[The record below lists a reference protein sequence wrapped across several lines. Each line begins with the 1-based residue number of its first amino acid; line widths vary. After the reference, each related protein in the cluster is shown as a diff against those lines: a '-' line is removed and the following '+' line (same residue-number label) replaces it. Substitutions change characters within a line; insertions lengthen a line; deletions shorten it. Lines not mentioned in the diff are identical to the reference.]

1 MRAAES
7 RSRPSKL
14 ASRGTRFPPFVMDR
28 PILHPLVAAL
38 ADSEEL
44 DALAS
49 ALPETSARVSEP
61 ALPLL
66 LAALHARLGRRLLCL
81 LPDDED
87 ARDAAEAAAWFAGAD
102 SVAFMPGRGV
112 TAESGL
118 RVPPHLVG
126 ERLRALSVLANG
138 GLVCMS
144 ATAAA
149 EGLPPWTSGRRRSTI
164 AVGSGERAGGADRG
178 ACARRLRARR
188 ACGRAWAGRRS
199 RGDSRHLR
207 HDGPRAD
214 PRRVLRRRRRRNPRV
229 LGVHAAGALRPRA
242 GDDLSGGG
250 AQGRP
255 PGRRRR
261 GVRDRRTCSDNRPRL
276 ETGGGPR
283 AVEGRAGARPG
294 GERSRARSAT

>member
-1 MRAAES
+1 
-7 RSRPSKL
+7 
-14 ASRGTRFPPFVMDR
+14 MDR

-38 ADSEEL
+38 TDSEEL

-66 LAALHARLGRRLLCL
+66 LAALHERLGRRLLCL

-87 ARDAAEAAAWFAGAD
+87 ARDAAEAAAWFAGAE

-126 ERLRALSVLANG
+126 ERLRALSVLASG

-149 EGLPPWTSGRRRSTI
+149 EGLPPVEERPPPVDI
-164 AVGSGERAGGADRG
+164 AVGAARGLEALTEELVLAGYERVERVEERGQIAVRGGILDIHGTTGREPIRVEFFGDVVEGIRAFSAFTQRALYDLERATIFPA
-178 ACARRLRARR
+178 AERR
-188 ACGRAWAGRRS
+188 ADLPDAV
-199 RGDSRHLR
+199 GDES
-207 HDGPRAD
+207 
-214 PRRVLRRRRRRNPRV
+214 VT
-229 LGVHAAGALRPRA
+229 GASCR
-242 GDDLSGGG
+242 
-250 AQGRP
+250 
-255 PGRRRR
+255 
-261 GVRDRRTCSDNRPRL
+261 DNRPRL
-276 ETGGGPR
+276 ETGGGAR
-283 AVEGRAGARPG
+283 AVEG
-294 GERSRARSAT
+294 